1 MRRNTLITL
10 GVSTVFGGLA
20 IVLARGWI
28 NDAVTTQYEQSRP
41 AKITALPIR
50 KMKTYPVLVADIPLN
65 FGDKLTPQN
74 VRVVEFP
81 KNAIPEGS
89 FSAIDELFSNPE
101 IPTVALTQ
109 IAANEPVLG
118 FKLSGPGGRATLSSI
133 LSDNMRA
140 ISIRVNAV
148 SGVAG
153 FVQPGDT
160 VDVFFIQELEQ
171 VKGRPSRR
179 DVLRKTETSKT
190 NYKSTILV
198 QNIKILGSDQRSETI
213 NNRVQV
219 VKTVTLEVTPAQ
231 AQKLSLAMRVGEL
244 SLSLRRAGSDDKTAA
259 RTMNSET
266 LSADAPTTALKK
278 KSKPRRK
285 TKPRAKK
292 TKPQTGVASVIVV
305 RGQEVAQVRVFKD
318 IETKTAMVGGQ

>member
-28 NDAVTTQYEQSRP
+28 NTAVSSQYEQARSTT
-41 AKITALPIR
+41 IALPVK
-50 KMKTYPVLVADIPLN
+50 KMKTYPVLVADVPLN

-74 VRVVEFP
+74 VRLVEFP

-89 FSAIDELFSNPE
+89 FAGLDELFSNPE
-101 IPTVALTQ
+101 MPTVALTQ

-118 FKLSGPGGRATLSSI
+118 FKLSGPGGRASLSSV

-140 ISIRVNAV
+140 ISIRVNEV

-153 FVQPGDT
+153 FVQPGDA
-160 VDVFFIQELEQ
+160 VDVFFIQEMEPA
-171 VKGRPSRR
+171 KGRPSRR
-179 DVLRKTETSKT
+179 DVLNKKETSKT
-190 NYKSTILV
+190 SYKSTTLV
-198 QNIKILGSDQRSETI
+198 QNIKVLGSDQRSETI

-231 AQKLSLAMRVGEL
+231 AQKLSLALRVGEL
-244 SLSLRRAGSDDKTAA
+244 SLSLRQVGSKDKTIAK
-259 RTMNSET
+259 TMNSET
-266 LSADAPTTALKK
+266 IRADTLTATLKKKPKPRRKSKPALKK
-278 KSKPRRK
+278 KKP
-285 TKPRAKK
+285 TS
-292 TKPQTGVASVIVV
+292 GVASVIVV

-318 IETKTAMVGGQ
+318 LETKTAMVGGQ